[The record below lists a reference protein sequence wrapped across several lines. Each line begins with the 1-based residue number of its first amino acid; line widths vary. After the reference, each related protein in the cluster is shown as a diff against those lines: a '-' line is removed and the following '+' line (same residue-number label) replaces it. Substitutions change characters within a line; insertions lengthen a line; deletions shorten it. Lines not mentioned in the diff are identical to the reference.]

1 MIKQSLWRAKSLPTL
16 PDRPIPDE
24 VDVVVVG
31 AGITGLTAAYLLK
44 RSGMRVAVF
53 DREKIGSGETGNT
66 SAHLT
71 CMTDER
77 ITSLEKKFG
86 ADGARLAWDA
96 GARAIDLIESN
107 ASEGGIDCRFR
118 RVPAFLCAP
127 FFDDEN
133 LREES
138 DAIHSDAALAAR
150 LGFPV
155 AFTDNGP
162 LTGRPALSIADQAIF
177 QTLEYVAGLALAIDG
192 DGSVVR
198 ERCEVGAEVQDPLA
212 VVVDG

>member
-31 AGITGLTAAYLLK
+31 ARINGLTAAYLPK
-44 RSGMRVAVF
+44 SSGLRVAVF

-86 ADGARLAWDA
+86 ADGARLASDA
-96 GARAIDLIESN
+96 GARAIALNTST
-107 ASEGGIDCRFR
+107 
-118 RVPAFLCAP
+118 AP
-127 FFDDEN
+127 
-133 LREES
+133 
-138 DAIHSDAALAAR
+138 
-150 LGFPV
+150 
-155 AFTDNGP
+155 
-162 LTGRPALSIADQAIF
+162 
-177 QTLEYVAGLALAIDG
+177 
-192 DGSVVR
+192 
-198 ERCEVGAEVQDPLA
+198 
-212 VVVDG
+212 